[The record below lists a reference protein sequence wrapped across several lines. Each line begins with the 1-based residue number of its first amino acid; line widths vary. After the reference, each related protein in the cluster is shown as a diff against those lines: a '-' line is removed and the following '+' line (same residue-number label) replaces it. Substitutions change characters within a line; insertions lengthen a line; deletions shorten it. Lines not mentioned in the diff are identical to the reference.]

1 MHQNSTTTP
10 QQTLFAFSSS
20 LPLASKVP
28 SASALQD
35 ISLNRISFRSRLPA
49 LALRASKLCAHIP
62 GGTGLAL
69 ACGSSPLHAVHH
81 IPPWRGHGPRS
92 KQSPRR
98 LRCSPPRSGM
108 RIFGTPCHTS
118 NPTSER
124 ARPPLQAKPAPSA
137 SLASWRQWS

>member
-49 LALRASKLCAHIP
+49 SALRATSKLRAQVP
-62 GGTGLAL
+62 EEPTSLWL
-69 ACGSSPLHAVHH
+69 EDLRRSMPY
-81 IPPWRGHGPRS
+81 PWKLHGPRS
-92 KQSPRR
+92 KESPRR
-98 LRCSPPRSGM
+98 LRCSPDV
-108 RIFGTPCHTS
+108 
-118 NPTSER
+118 
-124 ARPPLQAKPAPSA
+124 ARENL
-137 SLASWRQWS
+137 